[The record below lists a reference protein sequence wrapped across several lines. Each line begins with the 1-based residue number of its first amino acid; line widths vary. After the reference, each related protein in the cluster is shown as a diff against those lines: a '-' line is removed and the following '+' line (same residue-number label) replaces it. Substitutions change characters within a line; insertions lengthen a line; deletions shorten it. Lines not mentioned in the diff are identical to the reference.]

1 MQGNSLNIYETILS
15 LFSDPTKKIFYNI
28 ATQTA
33 EVLKAQMII
42 NAVLVIL
49 FMIWA
54 YKRVKEGDMFEFK
67 TAMGVVVFIVF
78 VGFINW
84 GIRNPNDFNTY
95 FINTIFY
102 PAEKLAILI
111 AQSLNDGLEIP
122 TNANASPSET
132 FNIGNLVSSAYAMI
146 VNLWDNAFDGIN
158 MFNWLTMIPKIIMFF
173 LVILGEL
180 LFLGLLLIIVLLVTV
195 EIFMW
200 SALGLIV
207 LPLGLIPQTK
217 GMLFSYLKKLISLT
231 LYKPCMMLV
240 AFFNYGII
248 YKANALIPTK
258 HEVTQGFYGNADKM
272 ANEGKII
279 DAFGNVLKGD
289 WNSYI
294 AHSSIVGFLTII
306 VLGSVICFF
315 LVKRVPDFINN
326 IFGTSGGVGAVT
338 EMMQKIG
345 MTIGGAVFGGSAV
358 MVANQAK
365 QAYQSAG
372 GGLAGLQAGARAMF
386 GTGLSGG
393 ITTMANAK
401 GAKAG
406 VRHFVASVKSGF
418 GLDNDRNNK

>member
-1 MQGNSLNIYETILS
+1 MQGNNLSIYETILS
-15 LFSDPTKKIFYNI
+15 LFSDPTKKIFYSI

-49 FMIWA
+49 FMVWA
-54 YKRVKEGDMFEFK
+54 YRRVKEGDIFQFK
-67 TAMGVVVFIVF
+67 TAMGVVVFIAF
-78 VGFINW
+78 VGVLNW
-84 GIRNPNDFNTY
+84 AMDNPTTY
-95 FINTIFY
+95 MNMLKDTIFY
-102 PAEKLAILI
+102 PSNKLTEII
-111 AQSLNDGLEIP
+111 TNSMSSLQ
-122 TNANASPSET
+122 
-132 FNIGNLVSSAYAMI
+132 IGNNNLTLGSLIDKSYYSIMQLYREVFSDLGWKTFFTMFPVLIIFLLLVLAQ
-146 VNLWDNAFDGIN
+146 
-158 MFNWLTMIPKIIMFF
+158 
-173 LVILGEL
+173 ILL
-180 LFLGLLLIIVLLVTV
+180 IGLILIIVLITLVETLT
-195 EIFMW
+195 W
-200 SALGLIV
+200 LSLGFAV
-207 LPLGLIPQTK
+207 LPLALFPQTK

-248 YKANALIPTK
+248 YKINALIPTK

-345 MTIGGAVFGGSAV
+345 MTIGGAVVGGSMV
-358 MVANQAK
+358 MVANQMK
-365 QAYQSAG
+365 QAYQNAG
-372 GGLAGLQAGARAMF
+372 GGLAGLQAGAKAF
-386 GTGLSGG
+386 GLGAINGG
-393 ITTMANAK
+393 ASAMANHRSV
-401 GAKAG
+401 KAG
-406 VRHFVASVKSGF
+406 VKHFVASVKNGF
-418 GLDNDRNNK
+418 DNNR

>member
-1 MQGNSLNIYETILS
+1 MNFFDILMGMFVEPSQKVAKSLAEHVGSFFHAQLILNTII
-15 LFSDPTKKIFYNI
+15 T
-28 ATQTA
+28 
-33 EVLKAQMII
+33 
-42 NAVLVIL
+42 IL

-111 AQSLNDGLEIP
+111 AQSLNDGLDP

-146 VNLWDNAFDGIN
+146 VNLWDNAFDGIS

-180 LFLGLLLIIVLLVTV
+180 LFLGLLLIIVLLVTA

-207 LPLGLIPQTK
+207 LPLGLIPQAK

-248 YKANALIPTK
+248 YKVNALIPTK

-345 MTIGGAVFGGSAV
+345 MTIGGAVVGGSMV
-358 MVANQAK
+358 MVANQMK
-365 QAYQSAG
+365 QAYQNAG
-372 GGLAGLQAGARAMF
+372 GGLAGLQAGAKAF
-386 GTGLSGG
+386 GLGAISGG
-393 ITTMANAK
+393 ASAMANHRSV
-401 GAKAG
+401 KAG
-406 VRHFVASVKSGF
+406 VKHFVASVKNGF
-418 GLDNDRNNK
+418 DNNR